1 MECDAAE
8 LTRARKF
15 LLINSG
21 PNGRF
26 MLPNV
31 KHFDTI
37 INDPEIAKEASKLNM
52 TQLDYIIRIRAC
64 VHAAEAAEREQRR
77 RAAAA
82 AEHGGKKRSHR
93 RKHGRRNTRDKRKRS
108 GVKCKRSRR
117 TYRR

>member
-15 LLINSG
+15 LLINPG

-31 KHFDTI
+31 KPFDTI
-37 INDPEIAKEASKLNM
+37 INDPEISKEASKLNM

-77 RAAAA
+77 LAAAA
-82 AEHGGKKRSHR
+82 AEHGGR
-93 RKHGRRNTRDKRKRS
+93 RRRHGRRNTRDKRS

-117 TYRR
+117 TCRR

>member
-15 LLINSG
+15 LLINPG

-31 KHFDTI
+31 KHFNTI
-37 INDPEIAKEASKLNM
+37 INDSEIAKEASKLNM

-77 RAAAA
+77 LAAAA
-82 AEHGGKKRSHR
+82 GGKKRSHR
-93 RKHGRRNTRDKRKRS
+93 HKHGRRNTRGKR
-108 GVKCKRSRR
+108 KRSRR
-117 TYRR
+117 TCRR

>member
-31 KHFDTI
+31 KPFDTI
-37 INDPEIAKEASKLNM
+37 INDSEIAKEASKLNM

-77 RAAAA
+77 LAAAA
-82 AEHGGKKRSHR
+82 AGHGGRMRSHR
-93 RKHGRRNTRDKRKRS
+93 RKHRRSNTRGKR
-108 GVKCKRSRR
+108 KRSRR
-117 TYRR
+117 TCRR

>member
-15 LLINSG
+15 LLINPG

-31 KHFDTI
+31 KHFNTI

-77 RAAAA
+77 LAAAA
-82 AEHGGKKRSHR
+82 GGR
-93 RKHGRRNTRDKRKRS
+93 RRRHGRRNTRDKRS